1 ALELFRS
8 GRGERR
14 DERID
19 DDGTLGGQ
27 VGELDR
33 LAVDAVQRELG
44 RLLSDLER
52 AGAPDQGEAEKGGCN
67 ETPEHKTCV
76 HGSPFRMVVQQR
88 NQDAPSP
95 VPRTPSRVSGWLRG
109 VNLAATIRYRAVT
122 RCTMARP
129 FGVALVAPH
138 WDGETGG
145 SD

>member
-1 ALELFRS
+1 
-8 GRGERR
+8 
-14 DERID
+14 
-19 DDGTLGGQ
+19 
-27 VGELDR
+27 
-33 LAVDAVQRELG
+33 
-44 RLLSDLER
+44 
-52 AGAPDQGEAEKGGCN
+52 GCN

-145 SD
+145 SDLAMIQPRRPRPAIIDPFLPQQP